1 MFKVLEYVAIVA
13 AIIGVIYLSLFCESI
28 IKGEKE
34 KVLKYFLRS
43 LIFIGAFGIY
53 VVIVVVFKIP
63 FF

>member
-13 AIIGVIYLSLFCESI
+13 AIIGVIYLSLFCENI
-28 IKGEKE
+28 IKGKKE
-34 KVLKYFLRS
+34 KTLKFFLRA
-43 LIFIGAFGIY
+43 LIFLGAFGIY